1 METDSREAWRLVT
14 TPQQPFHL
22 CGSLLGDIKSLLGR
36 HWNVEVVH
44 ILREANQCVDMMAKF
59 GVDQPGSMRSWLTP
73 PADMHHLLAADGEG
87 VVYLRF

>member
-1 METDSREAWRLVT
+1 M
-14 TPQQPFHL
+14 
-22 CGSLLGDIKSLLGR
+22 
-36 HWNVEVVH
+36 VH
-44 ILREANQCVDMMAKF
+44 ILREANQCVDLMAKF